1 MEKYQLVAHLNIP
14 YRDLRILDPL
24 APIPYP
30 TTIFIREK
38 ALVVNLESIRMIICQ
53 DQASLQC
60 CCLSTCQDQA
70 MALPVTARMRQD
82 VPAQSVA
89 GAPGKAARNT
99 LNSDAC
105 KEDDTP
111 CDCCDGCSNQGHPSF
126 RRSSRLPGLGKLL
139 GE

>member
-53 DQASLQC
+53 DQASHNAAASAPARTVQG
-60 CCLSTCQDQA
+60 
-70 MALPVTARMRQD
+70 TA
-82 VPAQSVA
+82 
-89 GAPGKAARNT
+89 
-99 LNSDAC
+99 
-105 KEDDTP
+105 
-111 CDCCDGCSNQGHPSF
+111 
-126 RRSSRLPGLGKLL
+126 
-139 GE
+139 

>member
-53 DQASLQC
+53 DQASPQR
-60 CCLSTCQDQA
+60 CCLSTCPDH
-70 MALPVTARMRQD
+70 ARHCLRICQGEARRSC
-82 VPAQSVA
+82 PVA
-89 GAPGKAARNT
+89 GWQVHLAR
-99 LNSDAC
+99 
-105 KEDDTP
+105 
-111 CDCCDGCSNQGHPSF
+111 
-126 RRSSRLPGLGKLL
+126 
-139 GE
+139 